1 MNDIRAMLF
10 GFTGMNINLHRTDR
24 DFQQLN
30 GMSMKRDVR
39 NVRYRSPRRLF
50 IKEAELMSFIPACET
65 A

>member
-1 MNDIRAMLF
+1 MPL
-10 GFTGMNINLHRTDR
+10 GFTGMKINPHRTDR

-30 GMSMKRDVR
+30 GMSAKRDVR

-50 IKEAELMSFIPACET
+50 IKEAGRMSFIPACET